1 MIYLGRE
8 ICSYAKDGTCKFPPE
23 ACKTCKI
30 EPEDSAFHKRLCIG
44 TLTWNGLSRMQMKD
58 DR

>member
-1 MIYLGRE
+1 MIYLGRKV
-8 ICSYAKDGTCKFPPE
+8 CSFAKDGTCKFPPD

-44 TLTWNGLSRMQMKD
+44 AMTFD
-58 DR
+58 DIARLQNTKE